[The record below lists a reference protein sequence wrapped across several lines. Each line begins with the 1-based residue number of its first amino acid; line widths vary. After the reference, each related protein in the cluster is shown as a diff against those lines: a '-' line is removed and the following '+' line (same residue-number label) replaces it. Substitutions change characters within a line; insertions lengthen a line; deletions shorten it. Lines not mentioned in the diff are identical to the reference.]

1 MAQSPSSPSSSDPR
15 RVLETLVFQCL
26 ERIEQGDAIALDELC
41 ARHPEHADALRRSIE
56 ALAVFESDPGLEPRR
71 TLGGYSLVRRI
82 GGGGMGV
89 VWLADDKALGRQV
102 ALKLI
107 RPEQL
112 WFEGNRE
119 RFRREVTTIA
129 RLDHPGIVP
138 VYGVGEDDGVPW
150 FAMRWIDG
158 PSLAVVLSRLAGR
171 DPSAL
176 RATDLASDPRLANL
190 DADVERVFGRSWI
203 ESCLRLVERAARALA
218 HAHERGVVHRDVKPA
233 NIVIDRDGQP
243 VLVDFGVATAGGNA
257 RITRTGVQ
265 PGSVPYMSPEQIR
278 GETLD
283 ARSDVYSLGVTLYE
297 LLTLESPFLGAT
309 HETTRELVLRGEP
322 RRLRATNTA
331 IPSDA
336 ETVCLCAMSAEKVR
350 RYASARDFAEDLANV
365 LASRPIRARRMG
377 PLARAQRFARRRPA
391 AAVAIALAFLL
402 FGVAPGVGWL
412 TVRAEMTRTQEAK
425 VAAERTI
432 TVLSGIFD
440 SSNPFETDRSDMT
453 ARDALDAGFARI
465 ETELAEEPAVRAELA
480 GVVGRAYYALG
491 MNDRAARL
499 LEDALAARRAS
510 STPDARALCDALR
523 ALAAVRA
530 ASGRAEEACALSR
543 ERVAILGASDR
554 TDPCAL
560 AVALADQSDHER
572 TAGRLDDARRIAQR
586 AEELAS
592 DASPIDHAALAQCA
606 AALGASCSDLHDH
619 EAAIAALQRAADHLA
634 AAGPIRAL
642 DHAYALNNLGRVLE
656 LAGRLADAQT
666 AFESSRAILEARL
679 APDHPS
685 LGTSCM
691 NLGTL
696 RAKQGDAPS
705 AVDWFRRGLE
715 ILHAAHG
722 DRHPSVAIARMNLG
736 NALAQSGDLANASV
750 ELEAA
755 ATTMREVAPQ
765 GHVEIAIT
773 LNNLA
778 GIRIALG
785 RLDEA
790 ETAARD
796 AASIV
801 RTGLGAHPI
810 AVDSLMMLAS
820 IRHAR
825 SDLPGAEEAMR
836 DAVAMAKATLGDAH
850 LDVHRAQKNHAVV
863 LTDLGRFD
871 DAIAVLDDALTT
883 HRRMPETD
891 AHLVDQMRVQR
902 ASCLEGR
909 GDRDG
914 AWGELEGML
923 DAFLAR
929 DPSDETAAAGVNLA
943 LRVAEGRAPAERLA
957 ALRDWSK
964 RRN

>member
-1 MAQSPSSPSSSDPR
+1 MAPSPSSPGNSDPR
-15 RVLETLVFQCL
+15 RFLETLVFQCL

-56 ALAVFESDPGLEPRR
+56 ALRVFEPEAEPVQR

-89 VWLADDKALGRQV
+89 VWLADDTALGRQV

-107 RPEQL
+107 RPEQA
-112 WFEGNRE
+112 WFEGSRE

-138 VYGVGEDDGVPW
+138 VHAVGEDDGVPW

-176 RATDLASDPRLANL
+176 RATDLASDPRLADL

-203 ESCLRLVERAARALA
+203 ESSLRLVERVARALA

-265 PGSVPYMSPEQIR
+265 PGSAPYMSPEQIR

-297 LLTLESPFLGAT
+297 LLTLESPYLGET

-331 IPSDA
+331 IPADA
-336 ETVCLCAMSAEKVR
+336 ETVCLCAMSAEKER

-377 PLARAQRFARRRPA
+377 PLARALRFARRRPA
-391 AAVAIALAFLL
+391 AAVAIVLAFLL
-402 FGVAPGVGWL
+402 FGVAPGAGWL
-412 TVRAEMTRTQEAK
+412 TIRAEMTRTQAAK
-425 VAAERTI
+425 QAAERTVKLL
-432 TVLSGIFD
+432 TGIFD
-440 SSNPFETDRSDMT
+440 SSNPFETDRTAMT
-453 ARDALDAGFARI
+453 ARDALDAGYARI
-465 ETELAEEPAVRAELA
+465 ETQLAEEPAVRAELA
-480 GVVGRAYYALG
+480 GVIGRAYQALG
-491 MNDRAARL
+491 VNDRATRL
-499 LEDALAARRAS
+499 LEDALAARRAQ
-510 STPDARALCDALR
+510 PA
-523 ALAAVRA
+523 
-530 ASGRAEEACALSR
+530 
-543 ERVAILGASDR
+543 
-554 TDPCAL
+554 TDPLLLAYALDGLASARFAAGRTEDAAALKKECVGLLTSIDTTPARLL
-560 AVALADQSDHER
+560 AVALAGQSGYER
-572 TAGRLDDARRIAQR
+572 AAGRLDEARRIAQH
-586 AEELAS
+586 AEELAGTVTP
-592 DASPIDHAALAQCA
+592 ADHAVLALCA
-606 AALGASCSDLHDH
+606 ESFGTACSDLHDH
-619 EAAIAALQRAADHLA
+619 DTAIAAFQRATDHSA
-634 AAGPIRAL
+634 AAGPARVL
-642 DHAYALNNLGRVLE
+642 GHAYALNNLGRILE

-679 APDHPS
+679 APEHPS
-685 LGTSCM
+685 LGSSCV

-696 RAKQGDAPS
+696 RAKQGDTRQ
-705 AVDWFRRGLE
+705 AVDWFRRGLA
-715 ILHAAHG
+715 ILRAAHG
-722 DRHPSVAIARMNLG
+722 DRHPSVANARMNLG
-736 NALAQSGDLANASV
+736 NALGQCGELADASV

-755 ATTMREVAPQ
+755 ATVMREVAPQ
-765 GHVEIAIT
+765 GHLEIAIT
-773 LNNLA
+773 LSNLA

-796 AASIV
+796 AAAIV

-825 SDLPGAEEAMR
+825 RDLAGAEEAMR

-863 LTDLGRFD
+863 LTDLGRFA
-871 DAIAVLDDALTT
+871 DAIAILDDALAA

-891 AHLVDQMRVQR
+891 ARLVEQMRLQR
-902 ASCLEGR
+902 ASCLGGR
-909 GDRDG
+909 GDGDA
-914 AWGELEGML
+914 AWAELEGML

-929 DPSDETAAAGVNLA
+929 DPTDEVAAAGVSLA
-943 LRVAEGRAPAERLA
+943 LRNAEGRATAERIA
-957 ALRDWSK
+957 ALRAWLE
-964 RRN
+964 RHE